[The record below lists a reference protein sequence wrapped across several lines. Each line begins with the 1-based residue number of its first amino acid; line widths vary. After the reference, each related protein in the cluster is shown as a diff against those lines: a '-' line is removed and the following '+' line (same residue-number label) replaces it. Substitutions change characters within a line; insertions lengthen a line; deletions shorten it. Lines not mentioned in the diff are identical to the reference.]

1 KEMDKIRSA
10 MGSTPE
16 ILIMCWGFPSQ
27 DLCTH
32 VLCGCK
38 NLPPSSLPQGDKGEQ
53 GPEGEKGEKGSEG
66 LKGKEGAP
74 GYPGI
79 PGVRV
84 SL

>member
-1 KEMDKIRSA
+1 MW
-10 MGSTPE
+10 
-16 ILIMCWGFPSQ
+16 WGFPLQ
-27 DLCTH
+27 ELCTVTH
-32 VLCGCK
+32 VLCGYE

>member
-1 KEMDKIRSA
+1 MV
-10 MGSTPE
+10 
-16 ILIMCWGFPSQ
+16 GFSLARALYNDP
-27 DLCTH
+27 
-32 VLCGCK
+32 CGYE

>member
-1 KEMDKIRSA
+1 MW
-10 MGSTPE
+10 
-16 ILIMCWGFPSQ
+16 WGFPSQ
-27 DLCTH
+27 ELCTVTH
-32 VLCGCK
+32 VLRGDE